1 MYKARSAENLVNLI
15 KELGRSWR
23 ASWVS
28 GEG

>member
-1 MYKARSAENLVNLI
+1 MYKAHSAKNLI
-15 KELGRSWR
+15 NLTKELGRSWR

>member
-15 KELGRSWR
+15 KELGRSLR

>member
-15 KELGRSWR
+15 KELGGSWR

>member
-1 MYKARSAENLVNLI
+1 MYKAHSVEYLVNLI

-23 ASWVS
+23 ASLVS